1 MSEGPSVAP
10 KPKSV
15 LTWLLWGA
23 ALVGVA
29 AVVYIMAQASTKEA
43 PKTETAAKEVVP
55 AFSTV
60 YVPTT
65 EQRPGPDY
73 AFYDQAGKPVKIADM
88 KGKVVVMNLWATW
101 CAPCVVEM
109 PTLAK
114 LQADYAGKDVEVVT
128 VSIDGEAEAA
138 KARLFIAKN
147 EPLKFYHDRESKMP
161 FQMKPSAG
169 NLPATVIYGKDGM
182 ELGRVAGPADWS
194 GADVRALLDKALAA
208 S

>member
-55 AFSTV
+55 PFSTV

-65 EQRPGPDY
+65 EQRAGPDY
-73 AFYDQAGKPVKIADM
+73 AFYDQAGKPVKVADL

-114 LQADYAGKDVEVVT
+114 LQAEYAGKDVEVVT

-161 FQMKPSAG
+161 FQMQPSAG

-182 ELGRVAGPADWS
+182 ELGRVAGPADWE
-194 GADVRALLDKALAA
+194 GADVRAVLDKALAA

>member
-1 MSEGPSVAP
+1 MSEGPKVAP
-10 KPKSV
+10 KPRSV

-23 ALVGVA
+23 ALLGVA

-43 PKTETAAKEVVP
+43 PKTETSAKEVVP

-60 YVPTT
+60 YAPTT
-65 EQRPGPDY
+65 EARPGPDY
-73 AFYDQAGKPVKIADM
+73 AFYDQAGKPVKVADL

-114 LQADYAGKDVEVVT
+114 LQAEYADKGVEVVAI
-128 VSIDGEAEAA
+128 SIDGEAEAA

-161 FQMKPSAG
+161 FKMQPSAG

-194 GADVRALLDKALAA
+194 GADVRAVLDKALAG
-208 S
+208 